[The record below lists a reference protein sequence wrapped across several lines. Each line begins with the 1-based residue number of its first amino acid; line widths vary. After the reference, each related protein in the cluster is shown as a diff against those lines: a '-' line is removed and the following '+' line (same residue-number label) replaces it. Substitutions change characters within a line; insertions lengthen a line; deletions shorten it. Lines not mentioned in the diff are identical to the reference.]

1 MSMRKDSLDIYMAR
15 FYLTTGQLY
24 NDSFQYWYFFTGLN
38 SHQHLHHT
46 VQCFSINIK
55 NNFKVSVRFQFVS
68 TFLKYFLYCF

>member
-1 MSMRKDSLDIYMAR
+1 MMSMRKDSLDIYMAW

-55 NNFKVSVRFQFVS
+55 NNFQLDFSLSVLS
-68 TFLKYFLYCF
+68 